1 MVYLLRTISLAPVI
15 VPQGIWTNRRVPT
28 LPEPPGARQG
38 TTGEGAPLKL
48 LIVGDSAAAGVGVSR
63 QDDALLGQVVSRLA
77 GHYRIDFELQAR
89 TGFTTADTLRRL
101 DEMAPSGYDVALTS
115 LGVNDVLALT
125 GRATWLARQQRL
137 RQVLREKF
145 GVKLLVISGLPPLH
159 SFPALPQPLRWHL
172 GSRATEFNE
181 YLAADLA
188 AETDVRLVNL
198 RFEANASMM
207 ASDGFHPGAPIY
219 SEWAERAAQCI
230 LACDGAIHTMKSP
243 MVASAD
249 AG

>member
-1 MVYLLRTISLAPVI
+1 MPYLLRTFVLAPLV
-15 VPQGIWTNRRVPT
+15 VPQGIWTNLRVPT

-38 TTGEGAPLKL
+38 KAGNGPRLRL

-63 QDDALLGQVVSRLA
+63 QEDALLGQVVSRLSTR
-77 GHYRIDFELQAR
+77 YRVEFELQAR
-89 TGFTTADTLRRL
+89 TGFTTANILRRL
-101 DEMAPSGYDVALTS
+101 DEMPARTYDVALTS

-125 GRATWLARQQRL
+125 GRSTWLGRQRQL
-137 RQVLREKF
+137 RGLLRDKF
-145 GVKLLVISGLPPLH
+145 GVRLIIVSGLPPVH

-181 YLAADLA
+181 SIAEAVAD
-188 AETDVRLVNL
+188 EPDVRLLDL
-198 RFEANASMM
+198 RFEADIDMM

-219 SEWAERAAQCI
+219 AEWARRAASCI
-230 LACDGAIHTMKSP
+230 LSRDGRLPAMKTP
-243 MVASAD
+243 IAGCPD